1 MAVIEKEN
9 SYTTNI
15 LRRLLAQSLIK
26 QPARHRYSIHLLIK
40 QFLVKQ
46 QENENERMAERAKD
60 QAMRAELLM
69 VKYYLKLG
77 HDLTIKSYSKDK
89 YKESREALK
98 KEAHNIQNV
107 LKICCD
113 QEDPTT
119 SDIPDCLAQSKIYTT
134 SARFFSLF
142 VRTIIPGCIVNE
154 FLQRCAD
161 MAKEKQQHAIKINF
175 DCLLADQERIRSIG
189 RPDEI
194 LTTKMEEIKEEFTAH
209 YEDLRQD
216 HSLCAH
222 YYYQYGRYLSRKS
235 EKKEENTRLDLQI
248 CAREQLE
255 NSLRLRNMLATTSVG
270 IADVVYSLLK
280 LGNICKMIAASQY
293 HFENTPEFKK
303 LFEEAVKH
311 CSEAIELS
319 QNNLGEHELTSSCY
333 KYLGDVF
340 LKGRKPSDAESKYKD
355 AKKIRE
361 NLGLNVNER
370 HVNLLNNLG
379 RCLTVNRRTDEAV
392 EVLEG
397 ACDMAVKIG
406 EINDANVS
414 RIKVY
419 VSLAIAY
426 DSAKNYVKA
435 VEYANKALKFEETK
449 LIARW
454 NDLDKLYELV
464 SNNVETNA
472 FVLDTNA

>member
-1 MAVIEKEN
+1 
-9 SYTTNI
+9 
-15 LRRLLAQSLIK
+15 
-26 QPARHRYSIHLLIK
+26 
-40 QFLVKQ
+40 
-46 QENENERMAERAKD
+46 
-60 QAMRAELLM
+60 
-69 VKYYLKLG
+69 
-77 HDLTIKSYSKDK
+77 
-89 YKESREALK
+89 
-98 KEAHNIQNV
+98 
-107 LKICCD
+107 
-113 QEDPTT
+113 
-119 SDIPDCLAQSKIYTT
+119 
-134 SARFFSLF
+134 
-142 VRTIIPGCIVNE
+142 
-154 FLQRCAD
+154 
-161 MAKEKQQHAIKINF
+161 
-175 DCLLADQERIRSIG
+175 
-189 RPDEI
+189 
-194 LTTKMEEIKEEFTAH
+194 
-209 YEDLRQD
+209 
-216 HSLCAH
+216 
-222 YYYQYGRYLSRKS
+222 
-235 EKKEENTRLDLQI
+235 
-248 CAREQLE
+248 
-255 NSLRLRNMLATTSVG
+255 MLATTSVG

-293 HFENTPEFKK
+293 HFENTPEFRNF
-303 LFEEAVKH
+303 FEEAVKH

-340 LKGRKPSDAESKYKD
+340 LKGRKPLDAESKYKD